1 MPNQNRFIENKD
13 MEYSSVQKAIGILLS
28 FVPDNRPMGTSQL
41 SETLGLNKSTVSR
54 LTHVLVHYGL
64 IQQDEK
70 SKKYSLGRTA
80 ALLGKAVEA
89 SQIDRLAQFARPY
102 IDALSAAVGESVCL
116 EMLLSRRTKL
126 IYSVIGP
133 PPVSVTFQDRLPM
146 HAAAGGK
153 AILAYTD
160 SEEVENMLNGEL
172 KRMTENTICDIEQ
185 FKAHLAEIRK
195 QGIAYDHG
203 EANTDVHAVS
213 APVRNHLKKPVAA
226 VSICVPAT
234 RVNKIM
240 NNKTV
245 NELRKTARRIS
256 EHLFFVD

>member
-1 MPNQNRFIENKD
+1 
-13 MEYSSVQKAIGILLS
+13 MEYSSVQKAISILLS
-28 FVPDNRPMGTSQL
+28 FIPDNKAMGTSQL
-41 SETLGLNKSTVSR
+41 SKTLGLNKSTVSR

-64 IQQDEK
+64 IRQDEET
-70 SKKYSLGRTA
+70 KKYSLGRTS

-89 SQIDRLAQFARPY
+89 SQIDRLAEFSRPY
-102 IDALSAAVGESVCL
+102 IDALSGAVGESVCL
-116 EMLLSRRTKL
+116 EMLLSGHTKL

-133 PPVSVTFQDRLPM
+133 PPLSVSFQDTLPM
-146 HAAAGGK
+146 HAAAGAK
-153 AILAYTD
+153 AILAYMS

-172 KRMTENTICDIEQ
+172 RKITENTISDIEE
-185 FKAHLAEIRK
+185 FKDHLAEIKK

-213 APVRNHLKKPVAA
+213 VPVRNHLKKPVAA

-240 NNKTV
+240 NNKIV
-245 NELRKTARRIS
+245 DELKKTARLIS
-256 EHLFFVD
+256 EHLFFVE